1 MRYDRD
7 VKNGLRILLP
17 LLVLM
22 AACSESAK
30 PSGNRPS
37 KTPVS
42 VRGWFARVDT
52 PISGEKLAV
61 TAVEIEQARLEAIFS
76 ESNVSVDNI
85 NYATGGM
92 QTNGAFI
99 VLDVP
104 PGDAQ
109 LDFVFPGIPTSL
121 KLTMKGIPPK
131 ADVFLPSLG
140 VSSEGIRFL
149 EPERVQI
156 RVLSADNSKKMT
168 GASATINGVSFP
180 IEEVPREELAKRR
193 EYPVPTGARS
203 ITKLK

>member
-1 MRYDRD
+1 MRYDPD
-7 VKNGLRILLP
+7 VKNSVRILLP
-17 LLVLM
+17 LLALVVS
-22 AACSESAK
+22 CSESSTPPK
-30 PSGNRPS
+30 NRPS

-52 PISGEKLAV
+52 PSNREKIAV

-76 ESNVSVDNI
+76 ESNVSVDDI

-121 KLTMKGIPPK
+121 KLTMKGIPAK

-149 EPERVQI
+149 EPERVKI
-156 RVLSADNSKKMT
+156 RVLSETNVKKMT
-168 GASATINGVSFP
+168 GSSVTINGVSFP
-180 IEEVPREELAKRR
+180 VEEVPREELAKRR
-193 EYPVPTGARS
+193 EYPVPTGAQS
-203 ITKLK
+203 ITRVK